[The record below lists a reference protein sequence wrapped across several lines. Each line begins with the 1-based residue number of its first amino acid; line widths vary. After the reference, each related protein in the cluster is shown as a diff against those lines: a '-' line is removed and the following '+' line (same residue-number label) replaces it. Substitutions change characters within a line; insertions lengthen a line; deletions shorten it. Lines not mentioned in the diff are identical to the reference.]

1 MSGYQSRLKTF
12 PQRPYYD
19 DFDVNKRFLQIL
31 FRPGLAVQAR
41 ELTQMQTILQEQIS
55 RLGSH
60 FFDNG
65 SKIVGGEMSIKNKI
79 EYIKLP
85 PNFNLPTA
93 SYYDYVGG
101 TIYNGTLL
109 GRIVHYIPPTD
120 TDPATIYVEY
130 ESAEGDISTFGFS
143 GISNI
148 SITNV
153 GNGYTG
159 AVAVNIVGDGTG
171 ATANATIL
179 SGKINTITITNKGF
193 GYTTAPIVNID
204 PPPGSGAGFVQATA
218 IASLIT
224 NNVTLTL
231 KNTLTNLDETYT
243 FNINTSN
250 VGHGAI
256 VFIND
261 GIYFINGRFIVV
273 DKQVLVVS
281 KYDDINTLDNVKEIG
296 FLIKESI
303 VTPEQDNSL
312 FDNAIGSENESAP
325 GAARYKMDAILSVKP
340 TDDSVKD
347 FIQILVLTAGE
358 PQTPPSQ
365 TDYTPLFMEMFARRT
380 YDESGDYIINDFL
393 LDVREHLNNG
403 SNRGVYD
410 AGDGGLDTKVA
421 LVLDPG
427 KAYVRGYEIETNS
440 STILSIDKSRD
451 FESVEDIFVSNPY
464 DSYLLVS
471 DLTPGSIISSGNITT
486 NAKFS
491 FFNRV
496 DSLTYLKNSSNQSIF
511 SVILCGAEN
520 DSTTTKFYFTQL
532 KALTPTSRLSDVLYI
547 EQSGKKAGVKIV
559 GGQPQ
564 IFANQ
569 NTSKLLYQIP
579 LSYVKN
585 ITGSLFKI
593 YKDIEIPSIN
603 TNNITIPPD
612 ATLQYTSNINNYL
625 LCIETYGYIRPN
637 SVSIQSNG
645 SVVITLPNNTY
656 NGLKCNIIAIVAK
669 KTYTPKLKTLTTTTV
684 TQPYYSVN
692 ALKSYSLNY
701 VDIYKIDSIFID
713 GTDYTSSFELDNG
726 QRDDMYDYGVI
737 KLKPGLFAPNNGT
750 ISITFK
756 YFQHGTGDFFT
767 IDSYAAL
774 TYEQIPKYKNAFLG
788 NYIDLRTSVSNSQ
801 PMNRVVP
808 YTDIAIDYSYYLS
821 RSDIIVLNSNGK
833 FSAVR
838 GVPSLSPKTPKDV
851 DNSIT
856 LYELFIPAYTFNTNE
871 IDVKKLNYKRFTM
884 RDIANLEKRIE
895 NLEYYTQLSLL
906 ESDIQGK
913 EFLDKFKS
921 GFIVDNFESLTTG
934 DVENDLHTVAIDFSN
949 KEMRPETITKDINVE
964 YAYGNNIARN
974 DGIITLPFNEVEYQS
989 QKLASTLV
997 RLQPFTKFN
1006 WNGKITLNPSVDNWF
1021 STVSAPDLTLDAGFF
1036 PSNQRASVVN
1046 QKIWDIAGRVF
1057 TGNEIGSNASGTV
1070 SINAGGVSNVNDIA
1084 ATRIVSSLGLRF
1096 GGSST
1101 TISTQTNYIGTRV
1114 VDSGVAPYIRRRVVE
1129 FTITGLKPNTIVK
1142 PYFDGADVSRW
1153 CFNEYPSNWEWN
1165 YVNINGNYQPTGPNT
1180 VEGTKHSSQSFI
1192 YYKGTWTREDLLVNT
1207 DVFKSNGAG
1216 VIHGWFLIPNN
1227 ELARFKTGTRKMSVS
1242 DVLEN
1247 PTTYAD
1253 GYYAANGT
1261 YVVQQNVFVT
1271 TRFVTRTE
1279 FWYDPVAQ
1287 SFSVGNP
1294 EGMFASSVDLF
1305 FGPEAATQ
1313 PDWVTVQIRNMV
1325 NGYPGE
1331 HTIASIDKYV
1341 NVGSYDANTPV
1352 RFTFKHP
1359 VYLQPNNEYAL
1370 VVISDSTELAVWC
1383 SELGQKS
1390 VRPGDFTTF
1399 TGEYINKQPFL
1410 GSLFKSQNNKTWTA
1424 EQTQDLK
1431 FILNRAKFNI
1441 SSEGSVTF
1449 NNKLNKADLQ
1459 GEGNIFE
1466 TSLNMNP
1473 LSVAYGVKLNLLSG
1487 GVGYTSVP
1495 TVSVNDVGT
1504 GGSGF
1509 TATAIL
1515 GTNVGVDDDK
1525 VVGFNINNIGSG
1537 YTSAPVITLVGGG
1550 ASTPATIET
1559 VYHPGNRIY
1568 VRHYN
1573 HGFKTGDTVNL
1584 TFRPGVTGVI
1594 LGSYTVGDLSG
1605 NKTITSTG
1613 LDYYTFDLP
1622 TTNNITV
1629 DAGGGNDIKATQVI
1643 PYSYT
1648 RILTDAIILNGT
1660 QLRWNLIGRDYFSNI
1675 LDSKP
1680 TGIIEGK
1687 VVDIGG
1693 LKVIRSNNDNSL
1705 QLVGTLSSNSDYISP
1720 VIDEQRATV
1729 YVMCNR
1735 INNKYDANGVDDSVS
1750 RYATKNISLVNP
1762 SNELQCYLD
1771 LNLVTGTQVKVYCMV
1786 ATEPVSVSNNVYQWN
1801 EMTLVEGGQYT
1812 DINEFKEAKW
1822 QFNTD
1827 VDFTNFVI
1835 KVVLI
1840 NTAGEGDYRYR
1851 HVVPRGKRFRAIAL
1865 KT

>member
-65 SKIVGGEMSIKNKI
+65 SKIVGGELAVKNRI

-85 PNFNLPTA
+85 STIPTA
-93 SYYDYVGG
+93 SYYDFIGG
-101 TIYNGTLL
+101 SISKGTLS
-109 GRIVHYIPPTD
+109 GKIVHYIAPTSS
-120 TDPATIYVEY
+120 DPATIYVEY
-130 ESAEGDISTFGFS
+130 NSSEGDINSFNFT
-143 GISNI
+143 GISD
-148 SITNV
+148 ITLDAV
-153 GNGYTG
+153 GTGYTG
-159 AVAVNIVGDGTG
+159 VAAVTITGGGGSG
-171 ATANATIL
+171 ATANATIV
-179 SGKINTITITNKGF
+179 SGKVNSITITNRGV
-193 GYTTAPIVNID
+193 GYTSTPTVTISN
-204 PPPGSGAGFVQATA
+204 GTGTGATA
-218 IASLIT
+218 TAKLISQS
-224 NNVTLTL
+224 VDL
-231 KNTLTNLDETYT
+231 KINNTLTELEETYN
-243 FNINTSN
+243 FDLIPGNGG
-250 VGHGAI
+250 VGAI

-273 DKQVLVVS
+273 DKQTLVVS
-281 KYDDINTLDNVKEIG
+281 KYDDINILGLDKEIG
-296 FLIKESI
+296 FLLNESI

-325 GAARYKMDAILSVKP
+325 GATRYKMDAVLSVKP
-340 TDDSVKD
+340 TDDTIKN
-347 FIQILVLTAGE
+347 FIQIMVLKAGNPE
-358 PQTPPSQ
+358 TPPSQ
-365 TDYTPLFMEMFARRT
+365 TDYTPLFLEMFARRT

-403 SNRGVYD
+403 SNRGVYL
-410 AGDGGLDTKVA
+410 AGDGGLEEKVA

-451 FESVEDIFVSNPY
+451 FESTEDIFVSNPY
-464 DSYLLVS
+464 DSYLWGS
-471 DLTPGSIISSGNITT
+471 DLTPGSIISPGNITT
-486 NAKFS
+486 NAKFNL
-491 FFNRV
+491 FDRV
-496 DSLTYLKNSSNQSIF
+496 NSLTYLKNASNQSIF
-511 SVILCGAEN
+511 SVVLCGAEN
-520 DSTTTKFYFTQL
+520 DSTNTKFYFTQL
-532 KALTPTSRLSDVLYI
+532 KALTPTSKLSDVLYI
-547 EQSGKKAGVKIV
+547 DQSGKKMGVKIV

-593 YKDIEIPSIN
+593 YKDIGPIVISSD
-603 TNNITIPPD
+603 TITIPPNS
-612 ATLQYTSNINNYL
+612 TLQYTSNINNYL
-625 LCIETYGYIRPN
+625 LCIDTYGYIRPN
-637 SVSIQSNG
+637 SVSVLPNG
-645 SVVITLPNNTY
+645 SVVIILPNNTY
-656 NGLKCNIIAIVAK
+656 DSLNCNVLAIVAK
-669 KTYTPKLKTLTTTTV
+669 KTYTPKLKTLITSNI
-684 TQPYYSVN
+684 TQNYYSIN
-692 ALKSYSLNY
+692 ALKNFNLYSP
-701 VDIYKIDSIFID
+701 DIYNIDSIFID
-713 GTDYTSSFELDNG
+713 GTDYTSSFDLDDG
-726 QRDDMYDYGVI
+726 QRDDMYEYGSI
-737 KLKPGLFAPNNGT
+737 KLKPGYFAPNSGI
-750 ISITFK
+750 ISITYKSFL
-756 YFQHGTGDFFT
+756 HGAGDFFT

-788 NYIDLRTSVSNSQ
+788 NYLDFRTSVSNTQ

-808 YTDIAIDYSYYLS
+808 YTDVAIDYSYYLS
-821 RSDIIVLNSNGK
+821 RSDIIVLNSKGK
-833 FSAVR
+833 FSVVR

-949 KEMRPETITKDINVE
+949 KEMRPESVTKDINVE
-964 YAYGNNIARN
+964 YNSSNGFISRSN
-974 DGIITLPFNEVEYQS
+974 GIITLPYSEVEYQS

-1006 WNGKITLNPSVDNWF
+1006 WNGKITLNPPSDNWF
-1021 STVSAPDLTLDAGFF
+1021 SALSAPDLTLDAGFF

-1057 TGNEIGSNASGTV
+1057 TGNEIGTNVSGTV
-1070 SINAGGVSNVNDIA
+1070 GINAGGVSNINDIGI
-1084 ATRIVSSLGLRF
+1084 TRNVSSAGILF

-1153 CFNEYPSNWEWN
+1153 CFNDYPS
-1165 YVNINGNYQPTGPNT
+1165 YYQWSWPNT
-1180 VEGTKHSSQSFI
+1180 VEGTIQSNTSYI
-1192 YYKGTWTREDLLVNT
+1192 YYKGVWTREDLLVNT

-1227 ELARFKTGTRKMSVS
+1227 ELARFKTGTRKMIVA

-1247 PTTYAD
+1247 PNTYAD

-1261 YVVQQNVFVT
+1261 FVKTQNVFVT
-1271 TRFVTRTE
+1271 TRFVSREE

-1305 FGPEAATQ
+1305 FGPEASTQ
-1313 PDWVTVQIRNMV
+1313 PDYVTVQIRNMV

-1331 HTIASIDKYV
+1331 MTIASVDQYV
-1341 NVGSYDANTPV
+1341 NTGSFDANTPV
-1352 RFTFKHP
+1352 RFTFTNP

-1390 VRPGDFTTF
+1390 VRPGDFTIF

-1431 FILNRAKFNI
+1431 FVLNRAKFNI
-1441 SSEGSVTF
+1441 SGEGQVYF
-1449 NNKLNKADLQ
+1449 NNKLNSADLV
-1459 GEGNIFE
+1459 GEGNVFQTGLE
-1466 TSLNMNP
+1466 NNP
-1473 LSVAYGVKLNLLSG
+1473 LSVSYGVKLTLLG
-1487 GVGYTSVP
+1487 GGSGYTSAPV
-1495 TVSVNDVGT
+1495 VSVNDVGT

-1509 TATAIL
+1509 AATAIL
-1515 GTNVGVDDDK
+1515 GSGDDADK
-1525 VVGFNINNIGSG
+1525 VIGFTITNTGSG
-1537 YTSAPVITLVGGG
+1537 YTSAPIITLVGGG
-1550 ASTPATIET
+1550 FTVAATIET
-1559 VYHPGNRIY
+1559 TYHPGNRVY

-1573 HGFKTGDTVNL
+1573 HGFKIGDTVTL
-1584 TFRPGVTGVI
+1584 SFPPTASGLI
-1594 LGSYTVGDLSG
+1594 LGAYTVGDLNGSH
-1605 NKTITSTG
+1605 IIASSG
-1613 LDYYTFDLP
+1613 LDYYTFDLSGP
-1622 TTNNITV
+1622 NTITV
-1629 DAGGGNDIKATQVI
+1629 DAGGGEGINASQVI
-1643 PYSYT
+1643 YYSYS

-1660 QLRWNLIGRDYFSNI
+1660 QLRWNLIGRDYFTGI
-1675 LDSKP
+1675 IDTKP

-1687 VVDIGG
+1687 IVDMGG
-1693 LKVIRSNNDNSL
+1693 LKVIKSNNDNSL
-1705 QLVGTLSSNSDYISP
+1705 NLVGNFSSNNDYISP
-1720 VIDEQRATV
+1720 VIDENRATV
-1729 YVMCNR
+1729 YVIGNR
-1735 INNKYDANGVDDSVS
+1735 INDKIDANGINDSVS

-1762 SNELQCYLD
+1762 ANELQCYID
-1771 LNLVTGTQVKVYCMV
+1771 INLVTGTQIKVYCMV
-1786 ATEPVSVSNNVYQWN
+1786 ATESLSVSNKTFDWN

-1812 DINEFKEAKW
+1812 DINEFREAKW

-1835 KVVLI
+1835 KVVLV

-1851 HVVPRGKRFRAIAL
+1851 HVVPRCKRFRAIAL